1 MQKRKCHNINLVT
14 PTPHL
19 PQIIAALEV
28 AATRGL
34 NLPVVYN
41 YGDYE
46 SLTAF
51 RLLDGQLIFIC
62 RMFRA
67 KEYPPLHRRLYPNEY
82 HSR

>member
-51 RLLDGQLIFIC
+51 RLLDGVVDIY
-62 RMFRA
+62 M
-67 KEYPPLHRRLYPNEY
+67 PDV
-82 HSR
+82 SRQRIPSPSSAIVS